1 MATLLW
7 LAVGVLLAL
16 VSWLLPAVTLVG
28 VLVVVALLLVA
39 LLLPRK
45 VTSIGAKVAIGFGAT
60 FLVIFAPNVLRDPLG
75 ATAATYLLFGGGLLV
90 MVGGLAGMWRYRR
103 WRLRTQA
110 AATDHL

>member
-1 MATLLW
+1 MTTLLW

-28 VLVVVALLLVA
+28 ILVVVALLLVA

-60 FLVIFAPNVLRDPLG
+60 FVVIFAPNVLRDPLG
-75 ATAATYLLFGGGLLV
+75 ATAATYLLFGGGLLI
-90 MVGGLAGMWRYRR
+90 MVGGLVGMWRYRR
-103 WRLRTQA
+103 WQQRTLE
-110 AATDHL
+110 AATGHL